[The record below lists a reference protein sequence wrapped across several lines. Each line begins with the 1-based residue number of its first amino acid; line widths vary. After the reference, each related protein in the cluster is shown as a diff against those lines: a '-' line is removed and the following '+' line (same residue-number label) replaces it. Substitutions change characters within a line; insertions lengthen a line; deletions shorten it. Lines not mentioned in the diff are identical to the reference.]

1 MIDIVLYGMCR
12 IMKIHFHAL
21 VFLFLIV
28 SFAVEKLLSFMRIH
42 LLVVDLNPCVNGSF
56 SELLQRSTNS

>member
-12 IMKIHFHAL
+12 IMKLHSHAL

-42 LLVVDLNPCVNGSF
+42 LLDLNPWVNESF